1 MMNIEPPAR
10 HDLKIWIG
18 ANSDISF
25 ELLQDDDEPFD
36 LSGSELILRIVDGK
50 DKQIMR
56 FSSETGG
63 EIEITDGAA
72 GEFTISLTYAQT
84 RLIPLGRS
92 AQYEIERR
100 IEDVSQ
106 ENLLSGFIFAEGGRN
121 DD

>member
-1 MMNIEPPAR
+1 MNIEPPAR
-10 HDLKIWIG
+10 HDLRIWIG
-18 ANSDISF
+18 ANFNVSF

-56 FSSETGG
+56 FSSETDS

-72 GEFTISLTYAQT
+72 GEFAISLSYAQT